1 MCLEAGASARWRAA
15 LEGAGGPA
23 FTAGSRTTA
32 TSLGLLPRRGLSP
45 AAGPQPHVQN
55 LSPCRPAASGPGL
68 DTPFPGLGG
77 LGDGNEHSSTLQEL
91 LVFSIQT
98 TQVGSAQCP
107 QLIHIPSAAETPR
120 PPRQQSGTCADSR
133 THMCTHK
140 HTHTDPCPTVTSV
153 HQPSHTQTVQIQT
166 RASPSH
172 EAAKFRE
179 SCVQNRFVPP
189 FLFPLCLILSLQ
201 RCVPLV
207 VGEEGLR

>member
-1 MCLEAGASARWRAA
+1 MEGSPRGCRWPCLHGGQQDHRHIPRPATQTWAEPSSWASASRAESQP
-15 LEGAGGPA
+15 LP
-23 FTAGSRTTA
+23 TCC
-32 TSLGLLPRRGLSP
+32 LG
-45 AAGPQPHVQN
+45 
-55 LSPCRPAASGPGL
+55 SGPGH
-68 DTPFPGLGG
+68 PFPWAGRLGG
-77 LGDGNEHSSTLQEL
+77 WKRAQLHPPRTAGLLNPDNSGGKCPVSSARPHTQCSGDPCSRQ
-91 LVFSIQT
+91 
-98 TQVGSAQCP
+98 
-107 QLIHIPSAAETPR
+107 R